1 MAMIIGASEL
11 RDHGL
16 PYPYL
21 RCLHFVS
28 AELVAIVCGNGVTQY
43 KLLSQACGEKS
54 GAIAYKCLPEEWL
67 PRARILSVSAPTPTL
82 PCARCGSTKP
92 TQYHHWAP
100 QVLFTDAHE
109 WPGSHLCQ
117 ACHTRWHQV
126 MTPTEFYRVLKKRP
140 AA

>member
-43 KLLSQACGEKS
+43 KLLCQACGEKS
-54 GAIAYKCLPEEWL
+54 ERSPTKAFRRNGCPRHAY
-67 PRARILSVSAPTPTL
+67 
-82 PCARCGSTKP
+82 
-92 TQYHHWAP
+92 
-100 QVLFTDAHE
+100 
-109 WPGSHLCQ
+109 
-117 ACHTRWHQV
+117 
-126 MTPTEFYRVLKKRP
+126 
-140 AA
+140 